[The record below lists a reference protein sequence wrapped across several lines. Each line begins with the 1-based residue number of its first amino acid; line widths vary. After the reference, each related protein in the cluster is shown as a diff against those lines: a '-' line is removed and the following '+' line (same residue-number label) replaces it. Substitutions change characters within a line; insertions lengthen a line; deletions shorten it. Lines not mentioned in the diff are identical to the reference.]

1 MIRLSTLLAQ
11 TRLELAR
18 HQVLAFKGRSLEIC
32 CLAGWLWITDG
43 LGGEQVI
50 QGGQRTVVRTKRKI
64 CVQALAPSA
73 VRIAP
78 DAGASCKPGSSG
90 VGFRLLNTKR
100 GFAQSV
106 SQGT

>member
-1 MIRLSTLLAQ
+1 LKRYQVVKKGALIMIRLSTLLAQ

-50 QGGQRTVVRTKRKI
+50 QGGQRAVVCTKGKI

-78 DAGASCKPGSSG
+78 DAGAFPANR
-90 VGFRLLNTKR
+90 VLRALGF
-100 GFAQSV
+100 GF
-106 SQGT
+106 

>member
-18 HQVLAFKGRSLEIC
+18 HQVLAFKGRPLEIC

-50 QGGQRTVVRTKRKI
+50 QGGQRTVVRTKGRI

-73 VRIAP
+73 VRIAR
-78 DAGASCKPGSSG
+78 G
-90 VGFRLLNTKR
+90 VRAFYFSYGYGNFLLEIQNRFSKN
-100 GFAQSV
+100 FVVYSY
-106 SQGT
+106 